1 MREKTTITITT
12 KNTVTKTKMKK
23 LYLIFILLVLVSSA
37 PWSSVAFIAFSV
49 YLARLHMKN
58 TPCSKITSRRS
69 ESSHVDLVPL
79 QSQLVVL
86 QDSEFEVAVT
96 TVVSHHHTLGLLPA
110 PSYEYRLQLPAPS
123 QSTVTVLLLQKP
135 GDILLLPA
143 PQSRGL
149 NIYKGP
155 LTFRRHGFTF
165 ASVENLLTSEP
176 VNYDNYSEGDYK

>member
-1 MREKTTITITT
+1 M
-12 KNTVTKTKMKK
+12 NNLK

-49 YLARLHMKN
+49 YLARLHMKD

-79 QSQLVVL
+79 QSLLVVS
-86 QDSEFEVAVT
+86 QDTEFEVAVT
-96 TVVSHHHTLGLLPA
+96 TVVSHHHTPGLLPV
-110 PSYEYRLQLPAPS
+110 PCYEYRLQLPAPS
-123 QSTVTVLLLQKP
+123 HSQSTATVLLLQKP

-143 PQSRGL
+143 PQSPVL
-149 NIYKGP
+149 NVYKGP

-165 ASVENLLTSEP
+165 ASVKNLLTPEP